1 MNRNSQWYNILLK
14 IEECQRDL
22 EYLMHQNP
30 NLPLIEIDMVLN
42 KLSIIYDTLMTIK
55 LKSAAHEET
64 GFLSRNSNLINKIIK
79 ESVFE
84 QENQS
89 SIAHSNQQVQSNS
102 AETIVPKENNSITEL
117 TEQPKSTNN
126 TSSIV
131 NNLTPLENKTE
142 KASPRTVAD
151 SFVKPT
157 KTIAEMME
165 EMHRKKDVL
174 ISQHVKSIKDLRSAI
189 SLNDK
194 VMFIREL
201 FDNNVENYNYVM
213 DQLNNCSNMD
223 EAMTILEKNINIHS
237 DSQAIKQLLEL
248 VYRRFMN

>member
-1 MNRNSQWYNILLK
+1 MNRNSQWYNVLTK

-22 EYLMHQNP
+22 EYLLQQNP
-30 NLPLIEIDMVLN
+30 NLPLIEIDIVLN

-55 LKSAAHEET
+55 LKSAANEET
-64 GFLSRNSNLINKIIK
+64 GFLSRNSSLINKIIK

-84 QENQS
+84 EENHHS
-89 SIAHSNQQVQSNS
+89 TSHTNEVHSNST
-102 AETIVPKENNSITEL
+102 ETTISKEDKKNTEV
-117 TEQPKSTNN
+117 TEQAISTHIPLSTVSN
-126 TSSIV
+126 TS
-131 NNLTPLENKTE
+131 TPENKTE
-142 KASPRTVAD
+142 KTSPKTVAD
-151 SFVKPT
+151 TFVKST

-165 EMHRKKDVL
+165 EVQRKKDHL
-174 ISQHVKSIKDLRSAI
+174 ISQHFKSIKDLRSAI
-189 SLNDK
+189 GLNDK

-213 DQLNNCSNMD
+213 DQLNNCSNID

-237 DSQAIKQLLEL
+237 DSQAIKQILEL